1 MSEWILEAKDLWKG
15 YRTSGEQL
23 QVLKGLSL
31 SVRRGE
37 FVAIQGAS
45 GVGKST
51 LLHLL
56 GGLDH
61 PDRGS
66 LRVTPDSTGEPAELH
81 RMSDSALNRFRGE
94 QVGFVFQFHHLL
106 PEFDAMEN
114 VLLPA
119 LIRGQAFETARRRA
133 EILLAEVG
141 LAERMHHRPNQ
152 LSGGEA
158 QRVAIAR
165 ALVNQPQLLLMD
177 EPTGNLDRQRGEQ
190 IFELVGSVHRERRQT
205 IIVVTHDPD
214 IAARTQRVL
223 HLVGGV
229 LMEQSAGAPAVASD

>member
-1 MSEWILEAKDLWKG
+1 MSKWILQAKDLWKG
-15 YRTSGEQL
+15 YRTSGEEL
-23 QVLKGLSL
+23 QVLSGLCL

-37 FVAIQGAS
+37 FVAIQGSS

-56 GGLDH
+56 GGLDR
-61 PDRGS
+61 PERGS
-66 LRVTPDSTGEPAELH
+66 LEVALDGAAEPAELH

-106 PEFDAMEN
+106 PEFNAVEN
-114 VLLPA
+114 VFLPA
-119 LIRGQAFETARRRA
+119 LIQGETPDAARRRA
-133 EILLAEVG
+133 EALLAEVG
-141 LAERMHHRPNQ
+141 LAERAHHRPNQ

-165 ALVNQPQLLLMD
+165 ALINEPQLLLMD
-177 EPTGNLDRQRGEQ
+177 EPTGNLDRERSDQ
-190 IFELVGSVHRERRQT
+190 IFELVGAIHRQRCQT
-205 IIVVTHDPD
+205 TITVTHDPD
-214 IAARTQRVL
+214 IAARAQRVL

-229 LMEQSAGAPAVASD
+229 LTEGSSPVGCARS

>member
-1 MSEWILEAKDLWKG
+1 MNELILEAKDLWKG

-23 QVLKGLSL
+23 EVLKGLSL

-56 GGLDH
+56 GGLDR
-61 PDRGS
+61 PDRG
-66 LRVTPDSTGEPAELH
+66 LLQVAVDDGGAPAELH

-106 PEFDAMEN
+106 PEFDAVEN

-119 LIRGQAFETARRRA
+119 LIRGEALETARHWA
-133 EILLAEVG
+133 LALLAEVG
-141 LAERMHHRPNQ
+141 LAERAHHRPNQ

-165 ALVNQPQLLLMD
+165 ALVNRPRLLLMD
-177 EPTGNLDRQRGEQ
+177 EPTGNLDRPRSEQ
-190 IFELVGSVHRERRQT
+190 IFDLVGSIHQEQGQT
-205 IIVVTHDPD
+205 TLVVTHDPD
-214 IAARTQRVL
+214 IAGRAQRVL
-223 HLVGGV
+223 YLVGGV
-229 LMEQSAGAPAVASD
+229 LKDQP

>member
-1 MSEWILEAKDLWKG
+1 MSEWILQARDLWKG

-23 QVLKGLSL
+23 EVLKGLSL

-56 GGLDH
+56 GGLDR
-61 PDRGS
+61 PDRG
-66 LRVTPDSTGEPAELH
+66 LLEVALDEGGKPAELH

-106 PEFDAMEN
+106 AEFDAAEN

-119 LIRGQAFETARRRA
+119 LIRGEALEAARRRA
-133 EILLAEVG
+133 LALLAEVG
-141 LAERMHHRPNQ
+141 LADRAHHRPNQ

-165 ALVNQPQLLLMD
+165 ALVNRPQLLLMD
-177 EPTGNLDRQRGEQ
+177 EPTGNLDRQRSEQ
-190 IFELVGSVHRERRQT
+190 IFDLVGAIHRQQGQT
-205 IIVVTHDPD
+205 TLVVTHDPE
-214 IAARTQRVL
+214 IAGRAERVL

-229 LMEQSAGAPAVASD
+229 LKDQP

>member
-1 MSEWILEAKDLWKG
+1 MNEPILEAKDLWKG

-23 QVLKGLSL
+23 EVLKGLSL
-31 SVRRGE
+31 SVGRGE

-56 GGLDH
+56 GGLDR
-61 PDRGS
+61 PDRG
-66 LRVTPDSTGEPAELH
+66 LLQVAVDDGGAPAELH
-81 RMSDSALNRFRGE
+81 SMSDSALNRFRGE

-106 PEFDAMEN
+106 PEFDAVEN

-119 LIRGQAFETARRRA
+119 LIRGEALETARGRA
-133 EILLAEVG
+133 LALLAEVG
-141 LAERMHHRPNQ
+141 LAERAHHRPNE

-165 ALVNQPQLLLMD
+165 ALVNRPRLLLMD
-177 EPTGNLDRQRGEQ
+177 EPTGNLDRPRSEQ
-190 IFELVGSVHRERRQT
+190 IFDLVGSIHQKQGQT
-205 IIVVTHDPD
+205 TLVVTHDPD
-214 IAARTQRVL
+214 IAGRAQRVL
-223 HLVGGV
+223 YLVGGV
-229 LMEQSAGAPAVASD
+229 LKDQP